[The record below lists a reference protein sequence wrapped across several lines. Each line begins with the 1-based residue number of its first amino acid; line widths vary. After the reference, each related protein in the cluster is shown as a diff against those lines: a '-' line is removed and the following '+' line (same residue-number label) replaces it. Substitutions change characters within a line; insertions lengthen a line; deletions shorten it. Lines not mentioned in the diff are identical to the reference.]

1 MVGRQVVIIFQ
12 AIHGIASISPSAAMQ
27 TLSQLQYL
35 FQEPGLFRF
44 LADRID
50 AVVQAVVTQTSLI
63 RSRHLNDFSLLEE
76 VNDLI
81 RLINNFLCS
90 VSSCMPVLSNIYFT
104 FLPSLGIFYFRWYEN
119 ILHVDV
125 LQQKT

>member
-1 MVGRQVVIIFQ
+1 
-12 AIHGIASISPSAAMQ
+12 MQ